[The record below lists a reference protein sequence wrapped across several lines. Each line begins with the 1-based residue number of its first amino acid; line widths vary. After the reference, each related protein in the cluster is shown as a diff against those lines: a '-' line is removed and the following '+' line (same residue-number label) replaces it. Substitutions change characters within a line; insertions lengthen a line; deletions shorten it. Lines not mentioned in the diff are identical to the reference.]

1 MNKND
6 LRYRTT
12 EKLICD
18 AYIKLSNEKNGNK
31 ITVTEL
37 VKEANI
43 NRGTFYLHYQD
54 VNEVCKDIADKF
66 LKECLRI
73 INHDGDISLNKEA
86 ILNTLKYIKEN
97 KNYVNF
103 IIQDNFKSFISK
115 GIVDYIKNEI
125 IKKYKLVLDF
135 DEEKMKPIVTYMVF
149 GSVALI
155 VDWAKNDYEDQIE
168 TIAESLSVSN
178 ETIIKNF
185 FLK

>member
-1 MNKND
+1 M
-6 LRYRTT
+6 
-12 EKLICD
+12 
-18 AYIKLSNEKNGNK
+18 
-31 ITVTEL
+31 
-37 VKEANI
+37 
-43 NRGTFYLHYQD
+43 
-54 VNEVCKDIADKF
+54 
-66 LKECLRI
+66 
-73 INHDGDISLNKEA
+73 
-86 ILNTLKYIKEN
+86 
-97 KNYVNF
+97 NF

-168 TIAESLSVSN
+168 TIAESLSLSN